1 MEEDESPLP
10 EEGDADAQIGE
21 IGMLL
26 ATKEEIS
33 ARGAAR
39 ADAVGAK
46 IEVYEDLN
54 CQIL

>member
-10 EEGDADAQIGE
+10 EEGDADAQIEE

-39 ADAVGAK
+39 ADAVSAK
-46 IEVYEDLN
+46 IGVYEDLN
-54 CQIL
+54 CQIF

>member
-26 ATKEEIS
+26 AAGMCFLQRKSLLFI
-33 ARGAAR
+33 
-39 ADAVGAK
+39 
-46 IEVYEDLN
+46 
-54 CQIL
+54 